1 MSFFFR
7 YRIWYDEEEAYMRSF
22 QPVVRISEDDYKR
35 ILLGV
40 HEGYEI
46 ADIPGIDEARER
58 MQYAVIF
65 ADRTMNKDGTQRE
78 YPLQRS
84 RHIHR
89 IEYFL
94 TDQDYHTL
102 RKMKDPYTELSQPED
117 NMTIRR
123 DNGSEIKITSIHGQV
138 LVREGTRTTVW
149 DKEKFLD
156 CIIGMTDILE

>member
-1 MSFFFR
+1 MDFFFR
-7 YRIWYDEEEAYMRSF
+7 YRIWYDEEEAYMRFF
-22 QPVVRISEDDYKR
+22 QPAVKISEDDYKR

-46 ADIPGIDEARER
+46 ADIPGIDEALEKMRN
-58 MQYAVIF
+58 AVIF
-65 ADRTMNKDGTQRE
+65 ADRTMNKDGTPRE
-78 YPLQRS
+78 IPLQKS

-94 TDQDYHTL
+94 TDQDYISL
-102 RKMKDPYTELSQPED
+102 NEMKDPYIELSHPED

-123 DNGSEIKITSIHGQV
+123 NNGSEIKITSIHGKV
-138 LVREGTRTTVW
+138 LVREGTRATVW

-156 CIIGMTDILE
+156 RIC

>member
-1 MSFFFR
+1 MDFFFR

-22 QPVVRISEDDYKR
+22 HPVVKISEDDYKR

-46 ADIPGIDEARER
+46 ADIPEIDESLEKMRN
-58 MQYAVIF
+58 AVVF
-65 ADRTMNKDGTQRE
+65 ADRTMNKDGTPRGI
-78 YPLQRS
+78 PLQKS

-94 TDQDYHTL
+94 TDQDYISL
-102 RKMKDPYTELSQPED
+102 NEMKDPYIELSHPED

-123 DNGSEIKITSIHGQV
+123 SNGSEIKITSIHGKV
-138 LVREGTRTTVW
+138 LVREGTRATVW

-156 CIIGMTDILE
+156 RIC